1 MAVSKRWL
9 TVAVIHQFQP
19 LHPVIIVLIVFKWDD
34 ASFESVQS
42 ALYSIY
48 QHYFCSSITLV
59 VVGDKIESTMTLLV
73 KFPWNKRSEAAL
85 QDVAT
90 VSKHIT
96 NGLGANYL
104 AWFFFLRLTN

>member
-1 MAVSKRWL
+1 M
-9 TVAVIHQFQP
+9 
-19 LHPVIIVLIVFKWDD
+19 
-34 ASFESVQS
+34 
-42 ALYSIY
+42 
-48 QHYFCSSITLV
+48 
-59 VVGDKIESTMTLLV
+59 GDKIESTMTLV